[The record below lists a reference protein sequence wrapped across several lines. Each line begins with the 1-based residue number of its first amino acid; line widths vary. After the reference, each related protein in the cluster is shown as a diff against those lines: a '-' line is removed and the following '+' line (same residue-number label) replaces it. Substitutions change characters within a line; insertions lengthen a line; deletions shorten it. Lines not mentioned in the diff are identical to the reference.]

1 MQSTCIEMPK
11 NKQKTKMF
19 FFSAKILGENCQLLV
34 LMEGEGLFHITAV
47 FEPLPKCNTCAI
59 LVSDRALS
67 ARSPAVECEPQIG
80 KVILFI
86 WSLNLWT
93 TRQTM
98 SIIIIG
104 DSHQQRNT
112 WLKENNWREHI
123 HSVWLGGWVRWGGGH
138 LGQIYFLVAS
148 QMRYFSFNLS
158 ASLRT
163 LELGNLF
170 ECPVFT
176 GETQKQ
182 YRGYCSVIFRLTVY

>member
-1 MQSTCIEMPK
+1 MWISRKSRELQNEIAASYLDDLINSLVNKVSGMQSTCIEMPK
-11 NKQKTKMF
+11 NKQKTKMFF

-93 TRQTM
+93 TR
-98 SIIIIG
+98 
-104 DSHQQRNT
+104 
-112 WLKENNWREHI
+112 
-123 HSVWLGGWVRWGGGH
+123 H

-182 YRGYCSVIFRLTVY
+182 NRGYCSVIFRLTVY

>member
-1 MQSTCIEMPK
+1 MQISRKSRELQNEIAASYLDDLINSLVNKVSGMQSTCIEMPK

-86 WSLNLWT
+86 
-93 TRQTM
+93 
-98 SIIIIG
+98 
-104 DSHQQRNT
+104 
-112 WLKENNWREHI
+112 
-123 HSVWLGGWVRWGGGH
+123 
-138 LGQIYFLVAS
+138 
-148 QMRYFSFNLS
+148 
-158 ASLRT
+158 
-163 LELGNLF
+163 
-170 ECPVFT
+170 
-176 GETQKQ
+176 
-182 YRGYCSVIFRLTVY
+182 